1 MFKLTRRAS
10 LTALGGALAML
21 YVRRARAASGQVNI
35 YNWADYIGETT
46 LDDFATETG
55 IEVVYDNYFSAEEM
69 QTKMLARSTGYDVV
83 FMASS
88 EMPRFI
94 PLGNYTRLDKSRLP
108 LFANLDPQLLK
119 ILEHRDPGIQFGVP
133 YMWGSVGF
141 TFNVDI
147 VCERIPDADF
157 YDLATIFKPE
167 NAAKLADCG
176 ISILDSPTDIMPIVL
191 KYLGLDGDTK
201 TVADYDRVVEAFDA
215 IRPYIKTFDNAN
227 YINAIPNGEVC
238 VINSW
243 SGDYATAQAR
253 AVEAGV
259 VEAGVV
265 EAGVEIN
272 LAYAVPKT
280 GAPMWFDEICIPAG
294 AGNLENAYLF
304 LDYMLRPEV
313 IAACTNWINCANA
326 NKAANEFVD
335 PALLANPAVYPDA
348 AVISRLWAMDLL
360 SEEQDRAMTRAW
372 SRIKSG

>member
-1 MFKLTRRAS
+1 
-10 LTALGGALAML
+10 
-21 YVRRARAASGQVNI
+21 
-35 YNWADYIGETT
+35 
-46 LDDFATETG
+46 
-55 IEVVYDNYFSAEEM
+55 
-69 QTKMLARSTGYDVV
+69 
-83 FMASS
+83 
-88 EMPRFI
+88 
-94 PLGNYTRLDKSRLP
+94 
-108 LFANLDPQLLK
+108 
-119 ILEHRDPGIQFGVP
+119 
-133 YMWGSVGF
+133 
-141 TFNVDI
+141 
-147 VCERIPDADF
+147 
-157 YDLATIFKPE
+157 
-167 NAAKLADCG
+167 
-176 ISILDSPTDIMPIVL
+176 MPIVL

-259 VEAGVV
+259 VEAGV
-265 EAGVEIN
+265 EIN

-313 IAACTNWINCANA
+313 IAACTNWINYANA